1 MAIKCPKCGH
11 ERGPGEKAP
20 AWQCPGCGA
29 AYTKVMAEA
38 AAAPTDTTPPKPP
51 SPPPPARRPEPIVF
65 PEQMAVRVVDIKMP
79 FWSMVVFM
87 VKWAIASIPAFIIL
101 AFIGTFLIA
110 LFGGMFHSTRM

>member
-38 AAAPTDTTPPKPP
+38 AAQADAGTP
-51 SPPPPARRPEPIVF
+51 PPPPARRPEPIVF

-101 AFIGTFLIA
+101 AFIGTLLIA
-110 LFGGMFHSTRM
+110 LFGGMFHSTRG

>member
-11 ERGPGEKAP
+11 ARGPGEKAP

-38 AAAPTDTTPPKPP
+38 AALPDTTPPKPLSP
-51 SPPPPARRPEPIVF
+51 PPPPARHPDQIVF
-65 PEQMAVRVVDIKMP
+65 PGEMAVRVVDIKMP
-79 FWSMVVFM
+79 FWSMVTFM

-110 LFGGMFHSTRM
+110 FFGGMFHSTRG